1 MCTSIGGQRQ
11 LETPPEKKISRKPT
25 QMLNPTPARRASI
38 PRRNN
43 AHPDPFTETFYGF
56 IKDTLDASLLIESCI
71 AGTHTPVKD
80 IPFGVNT
87 LPLRSGSVVVFA
99 ESSAQSLR
107 MRWRDGWAWSSSRI
121 HGAFLLYREVE
132 PTTSRTIHQQIETT
146 QLFTQA
152 AAKPNTK
159 LIPNGMA
166 KRTIT
171 LHGSDGNRYRVIS
184 YFYPN
189 DVEYLYKPVSPQH
202 THYFPV
208 PSRIPAFQR
217 YQQKVRMQQAPSPPR
232 IHLDESLQQQHH
244 NNQKHCSSAVKPST
258 ISLEQTFLLQRFAQE
273 CGRYGGSGMKET
285 MQYFKNNPQ
294 WVDSPVTLP
303 PLRLYTP
310 S

>member
-1 MCTSIGGQRQ
+1 
-11 LETPPEKKISRKPT
+11 
-25 QMLNPTPARRASI
+25 MLNPTHRTHFHRRSSSNSHS
-38 PRRNN
+38 NN
-43 AHPDPFTETFYGF
+43 NNSNNNPDPFTETFYGF

-71 AGTHTPVKD
+71 AGTHAPVKD
-80 IPFGVNT
+80 IPFGFNT

-132 PTTSRTIHQQIETT
+132 PSTSRTIHPQIETS

-171 LHGSDGNRYRVIS
+171 LRGSDGNRYRVIS

-189 DVEYLYKPVSPQH
+189 DVEYLYKPTPSNTSPQQQQQQQQH
-202 THYFPV
+202 SHFPV

-217 YQQKVRMQQAPSPPR
+217 YQQKIRMQQAPSPPR
-232 IHLDESLQQQHH
+232 IHLEESPQQNQQQQQ
-244 NNQKHCSSAVKPST
+244 QKHHHHHSNAMKPST

-273 CGRYGGSGMKET
+273 GGRYGGSGMKET
-285 MQYFKNNPQ
+285 MQFFKNNPQ

-303 PLRLYTP
+303 PLRFMY
-310 S
+310 SSS

>member
-1 MCTSIGGQRQ
+1 MDWGHSPPPSEKRYQRNCTH
-11 LETPPEKKISRKPT
+11 T
-25 QMLNPTPARRASI
+25 QMLNPRI
-38 PRRNN
+38 HRRNT
-43 AHPDPFTETFYGF
+43 HPDPFTETFYGF

-71 AGTHTPVKD
+71 AGMHAPVKD
-80 IPFGVNT
+80 IPFGFNT

-132 PTTSRTIHQQIETT
+132 PTTSRTIHPQSETT
-146 QLFTQA
+146 QLFSQA

-171 LHGSDGNRYRVIS
+171 LRGSDGNRYRVIS

-189 DVEYLYKPVSPQH
+189 DVEYLYNKPTSPQQQQQQQQQH
-202 THYFPV
+202 AHFPV

-217 YQQKVRMQQAPSPPR
+217 YQQKICMQQAPSPPR
-232 IHLDESLQQQHH
+232 VHPDKSSQHWS
-244 NNQKHCSSAVKPST
+244 NAMKP
-258 ISLEQTFLLQRFAQE
+258 ISLEQTFLLQRFTQE
-273 CGRYGGSGMKET
+273 GGRYGGSGMKET

-294 WVDSPVTLP
+294 WVDSPVMLP
-303 PLRLYTP
+303 PLRFM
-310 S
+310 